1 MMVTMSASV
10 AYVLPLLQQIT
21 GSLWQAT
28 SSEGASSCSQSS
40 DAAAGSA
47 DMKEMENLIKSLM
60 SGDTSLFTQQL
71 SGLDVGTSGS
81 GMVSRA

>member
-1 MMVTMSASV
+1 
-10 AYVLPLLQQIT
+10 
-21 GSLWQAT
+21 
-28 SSEGASSCSQSS
+28 
-40 DAAAGSA
+40 
-47 DMKEMENLIKSLM
+47 MKEMENLIKSLM